1 MTLVLSFYNSDN
13 KLRIRTGLNGFVC
26 EVRVELFK
34 PFEHIHTIDAED
46 PMTTNPQPINLF
58 EFEDVAKERLPKEE
72 YDYIAGGATDEISVD
87 RNRRAY
93 ASWALRP
100 RVLRDVS
107 VLDLSTTVLGTK
119 VNLPVL
125 IAPCGAHKRAHPE
138 GELATYRAAA
148 ACGTILAVSAN
159 SNTSFEDLAKAA
171 NGYLWV
177 QMYPFRNKEM
187 TKDWLKRAKESGY
200 KAVVVTLDSQW
211 PPKRE
216 RNIRNNY
223 RRTRGVNYPGASAET
238 PRPAG
243 RAGEGSD
250 PAATWK
256 DLEWIKAAADLPVVA
271 KGVMTGEDVELCAEV
286 GANGVIVSN
295 HGGRHLDNTLAT
307 IEVLSE
313 AVAAAKDKMEIYLDG
328 GIRRGA
334 DVVKAIALGARAVFI
349 GRPLFWGLAVDGENG
364 VVRVLN
370 ILREEIEITMAKCG
384 RPTIA
389 SIDSSV
395 VVKAPPL

>member
-1 MTLVLSFYNSDN
+1 MS
-13 KLRIRTGLNGFVC
+13 
-26 EVRVELFK
+26 
-34 PFEHIHTIDAED
+34 A
-46 PMTTNPQPINLF
+46 NPEPINLF
-58 EFEDVAKERLPKEE
+58 DFEAIAKERLPKEE
-72 YDYIAGGATDEISVD
+72 YDYIAGGATDEISID

-93 ASWALRP
+93 ESWALRP

-107 VLDLSTTVLGTK
+107 ELDLSTTVLGTK

-138 GELATYRAAA
+138 GELATYRAAT

-159 SNTSFEDLAKAA
+159 STTAFEDLASAA
-171 NGYLWV
+171 QGHLWV
-177 QMYPFRNKEM
+177 QLYPFREREM
-187 TKDWLKRAKESGY
+187 TEEWLRRAEEAHY
-200 KAVVVTLDSQW
+200 EAIVVTLDSQW

-223 RRTRGVNYPGASAET
+223 RRTRGVNYPKTGTET

-256 DLEWIKAAADLPVVA
+256 DLEWIKAATKLPVLA
-271 KGVMTGEDVELCAEV
+271 KGIMTGEDVELCAEV
-286 GANGVIVSN
+286 GADAVIVSN

-307 IEVLSE
+307 VEVLSE
-313 AVAAAKDKMEIYLDG
+313 AVAAAKGKLEILLDG

-334 DVVKAIALGARAVFI
+334 DVVKAIAMGARAVFI
-349 GRPLFWGLAVDGENG
+349 GRPLFWGLAVDGEQG

-370 ILREEIEITMAKCG
+370 ILREEMEITMAKCG
-384 RPTIA
+384 RPTVA
-389 SIDSSV
+389 SIDSTV
-395 VVKAPPL
+395 IVKAPRL

>member
-1 MTLVLSFYNSDN
+1 MT
-13 KLRIRTGLNGFVC
+13 
-26 EVRVELFK
+26 
-34 PFEHIHTIDAED
+34 A
-46 PMTTNPQPINLF
+46 NPQPINLF
-58 EFEDVAKERLPKEE
+58 DFEEIAKERLPKEE

-87 RNRRAY
+87 RNSRAY
-93 ASWALRP
+93 ASWAFRP

-107 VLDLSTTVLGTK
+107 ALDLSTTVFGTK
-119 VNLPVL
+119 VDLPVL

-138 GELATYRAAA
+138 GELATYRAAT

-159 SNTSFEDLAKAA
+159 STTSFEDLARDAK
-171 NGYLWV
+171 GHLWV
-177 QMYPFRNKEM
+177 QLYPFREREM
-187 TKDWLKRAKESGY
+187 TEEWLRRAEDANY
-200 KAVVVTLDSQW
+200 EAIVVTLDSQW

-216 RNIRNNY
+216 RNLRNNY
-223 RRTRGVNYPGASAET
+223 RRTRGVNYPKTSTET
-238 PRPAG
+238 PRPGG

-256 DLEWIKAAADLPVVA
+256 DLEWIKAATRLPVVA

-286 GANGVIVSN
+286 GADGVIVSN

-307 IEVLSE
+307 VEVLDE
-313 AVAAAKDKMEIYLDG
+313 AVAAAKGRLEVFLDG

-334 DVVKAIALGARAVFI
+334 DVVKALAMGARAVFI
-349 GRPLFWGLAVDGENG
+349 GRPLFWGLAFDGERG

-384 RPTIA
+384 RPTI
-389 SIDSSV
+389 STIDSTTI
-395 VVKAPPL
+395 VKAPPL

>member
-1 MTLVLSFYNSDN
+1 MATDS
-13 KLRIRTGLNGFVC
+13 T
-26 EVRVELFK
+26 
-34 PFEHIHTIDAED
+34 
-46 PMTTNPQPINLF
+46 PINLF
-58 EFEDVAKERLPKEE
+58 EFEEVARARLPKAE

-87 RNRRAY
+87 RNRRAF

-119 VNLPVL
+119 LKLPVL
-125 IAPCGAHKRAHPE
+125 IAPCGGHKRAHPD
-138 GELATYRAAA
+138 GEIATYRAAA
-148 ACGTILAVSAN
+148 ACGTVLTVSAN

-171 NGYLWV
+171 SGHLWI
-177 QMYPFRNKEM
+177 QMYPFRDKQLNQK
-187 TKDWLKRAKESGY
+187 WLDRAKGAGY

-223 RRTRGVNYPGASAET
+223 RRTRGVNYPKSGAET

-256 DLEWIKAAADLPVVA
+256 DLEWIKSASDLPVVA
-271 KGVMTGEDVELCAEV
+271 KGVMTGEDVELCVEA
-286 GANGVIVSN
+286 GADGVIVSN

-313 AVAAAKDKMEIYLDG
+313 AVAAAKGKIEIYLDG

-334 DVVKAIALGARAVFI
+334 DVVKAIALGAKAVFI
-349 GRPLFWGLAVDGENG
+349 GRPLFWGLALDGEQG
-364 VVRVLN
+364 VIRVLE

-384 RPTIA
+384 RPTVG

-395 VVKAPPL
+395 VAKAPPL

>member
-1 MTLVLSFYNSDN
+1 MPTRRTMSLSHGADHFTEETLMT
-13 KLRIRTGLNGFVC
+13 I
-26 EVRVELFK
+26 
-34 PFEHIHTIDAED
+34 
-46 PMTTNPQPINLF
+46 PQPINLF
-58 EFEDVAKERLPKEE
+58 EFEDLAKERLPKEE

-93 ASWALRP
+93 TSWALRP

-107 VLDLSTTVLGTK
+107 ILDLSTTVLGTK

-125 IAPCGAHKRAHPE
+125 IAPCGGHQRAHPD

-171 NGYLWV
+171 DGHLWV

-187 TKDWLKRAKESGY
+187 TQDWLRRAKESGY

-223 RRTRGVNYPGASAET
+223 RRTRGVNYPAVSADA

-256 DLEWIKAAADLPVVA
+256 DLEWIKKAAALPVVA
-271 KGVMTGEDVELCAEV
+271 KGVMIAEDVELCAEV
-286 GANGVIVSN
+286 GADGVIVSN

-307 IEVLSE
+307 VEVLSE
-313 AVAAAKDKMEIYLDG
+313 AVAAAKGKMEVYLDG

-334 DVVKAIALGARAVFI
+334 DVVKALALGAKAVFI
-349 GRPLFWGLAVDGENG
+349 GRPLFWGLAVGGEQG
-364 VVRVLN
+364 VIRVLD

-389 SIDSSV
+389 DIDASV

>member
-1 MTLVLSFYNSDN
+1 VA
-13 KLRIRTGLNGFVC
+13 
-26 EVRVELFK
+26 
-34 PFEHIHTIDAED
+34 TI
-46 PMTTNPQPINLF
+46 PQPINLF
-58 EFEDVAKERLPKEE
+58 EFEDFAKERLPKEE

-93 ASWALRP
+93 ASWAFRP

-107 VLDLSTTVLGTK
+107 ALDLSTTVLGTK
-119 VNLPVL
+119 LNLPVL
-125 IAPCGAHKRAHPE
+125 IAPCGGHKRAHPE

-148 ACGTILAVSAN
+148 ACGTVLAVSAN
-159 SNTSFEDLAKAA
+159 SNTSFEELAKSAK
-171 NGYLWV
+171 GHLWV
-177 QMYPFRNKEM
+177 QMYPFRNRDM
-187 TKDWLKRAKESGY
+187 TKEWLKRAKDSGY
-200 KAVVVTLDSQW
+200 EAIVVTLDSQW

-223 RRTRGVNYPGASAET
+223 QRTRGVNYPKAGAET

-250 PAATWK
+250 PAATWE
-256 DLEWIKAAADLPVVA
+256 DLEWIKKAAGLPVVA
-271 KGVMTGEDVELCAEV
+271 KGVMTGEDVSLCIEV
-286 GANGVIVSN
+286 GADGVIVSN

-307 IEVLSE
+307 VEVLPE
-313 AVAAAKDKMEIYLDG
+313 AVAAARDKLEVYLDG

-349 GRPLFWGLAVDGENG
+349 GRPLFWGLAVDGEKG
-364 VVRVLN
+364 VVRVLD

-389 SIDSSV
+389 SIDSTA

>member
-1 MTLVLSFYNSDN
+1 MATDS
-13 KLRIRTGLNGFVC
+13 T
-26 EVRVELFK
+26 
-34 PFEHIHTIDAED
+34 
-46 PMTTNPQPINLF
+46 PINLF
-58 EFEDVAKERLPKEE
+58 EFEEVARARLPKAE

-87 RNRRAY
+87 RNRRAF

-119 VNLPVL
+119 LKLPVL
-125 IAPCGAHKRAHPE
+125 IAPCGGHKRAHPD
-138 GELATYRAAA
+138 GEIATYRAAA
-148 ACGTILAVSAN
+148 TCGTVLAVSAN
-159 SNTSFEDLAKAA
+159 SNTSFEDLSKAA
-171 NGYLWV
+171 SGHLWI
-177 QMYPFRNKEM
+177 QMYPFRDKQLNQK
-187 TKDWLKRAKESGY
+187 WLDRAKGAGY

-223 RRTRGVNYPGASAET
+223 RRTRGVNYPKSGAET

-256 DLEWIKAAADLPVVA
+256 DLEWIKSASDLPVVA
-271 KGVMTGEDVELCAEV
+271 KGVMTGEDVELCVDA
-286 GANGVIVSN
+286 GADGVIVSN

-313 AVAAAKDKMEIYLDG
+313 AVAAAKGKIEIYLDG

-334 DVVKAIALGARAVFI
+334 DVVKAIALGAKAVFI
-349 GRPLFWGLAVDGENG
+349 GRPLFWGLALDGEQG
-364 VVRVLN
+364 VIRVLE

-384 RPTIA
+384 RPTVG

-395 VVKAPPL
+395 VAKAPPL

>member
-1 MTLVLSFYNSDN
+1 M
-13 KLRIRTGLNGFVC
+13 
-26 EVRVELFK
+26 EEL
-34 PFEHIHTIDAED
+34 
-46 PMTTNPQPINLF
+46 MTTSSEPVNLF
-58 EFEDVAKERLPKEE
+58 DFEELAKERLPKEE
-72 YDYIAGGATDEISVD
+72 YDYIAGGATDEISVE
-87 RNRRAY
+87 RNRRAF
-93 ASWALRP
+93 ASWAFRP

-107 VLDLSTTVLGTK
+107 QLDLSTSVLGTK

-125 IAPCGAHKRAHPE
+125 IAPCGGHKRAHPD

-148 ACGTILAVSAN
+148 ARGSILAVSAN

-171 NGYLWV
+171 NGHLWV
-177 QMYPFRNKEM
+177 QLYPFRNKDL
-187 TKDWLKRAKESGY
+187 TKDWLKRAKDAGY
-200 KAVVVTLDSQW
+200 EAVVVTLDSQW

-223 RRTRGVNYPGASAET
+223 RRTRGANYPKADAET
-238 PRPAG
+238 PRPAS

-250 PAATWK
+250 PAATWQ
-256 DLEWIKAAADLPVVA
+256 DLEWIKSATDLPVVA
-271 KGVMTGEDVELCAEV
+271 KGIMTGEDVQLCAEA
-286 GANGVIVSN
+286 GADGVIVSN

-307 IEVLSE
+307 VEVLSE
-313 AVAAAKDKMEIYLDG
+313 AVAAAAGKMEIYLDG

-334 DVVKAIALGARAVFI
+334 DVVKAIALGAKAVFI
-349 GRPLFWGLAVDGENG
+349 GRPLFWGLAVAGEEG
-364 VVRVLN
+364 VIRVFD

-389 SIDSSV
+389 AIDSSA

>member
-1 MTLVLSFYNSDN
+1 MSTN
-13 KLRIRTGLNGFVC
+13 
-26 EVRVELFK
+26 
-34 PFEHIHTIDAED
+34 ED
-46 PMTTNPQPINLF
+46 LINLF
-58 EFEDVAKERLPKEE
+58 DFEALAKERLPKEE

-87 RNRRAY
+87 RNRSAY

-119 VNLPVL
+119 VSLPVL

-148 ACGTILAVSAN
+148 ACGTTLAVSAN
-159 SNTSFEDLAKAA
+159 ATASFEDLAKAA
-171 NGYLWV
+171 NGDLWV
-177 QMYPFRNKEM
+177 QMYPFRSREM
-187 TKDWLKRAKESGY
+187 TQEWLRRAEGSGY
-200 KAVVVTLDSQW
+200 KAICVTLDSQW

-216 RNIRNNY
+216 RNLRNKY
-223 RRTRGVNYPGASAET
+223 RRTRGVNYPKDSMQT

-243 RAGEGSD
+243 AAGEGSD

-256 DLEWIKAAADLPVVA
+256 DLEWIKAATTLPVVA
-271 KGVMTGEDVELCAEV
+271 KGIMTGEDAELCAEV
-286 GANGVIVSN
+286 GADAVIVSN

-313 AVAAAKDKMEIYLDG
+313 VVAAAKGKMEILLDG

-334 DVVKAIALGARAVFI
+334 DVVKAIALGAKAVFI
-349 GRPLFWGLAVDGENG
+349 GRPLFWGLAANGEQG
-364 VVRVLN
+364 VVRVLD

-384 RPTIA
+384 RPNIA
-389 SIDSSV
+389 SIDATV
-395 VVKAPPL
+395 VVKAPRL